1 MEVFM
6 TGNLTAL
13 TITLILGTVAVIIC
27 LLKSGHFIKYLFLS
41 ALSGIGALF
50 AVNLLTSI
58 TGVSIALNY
67 ITLGISAVFGIS
79 GVIALV
85 LI

>member
-1 MEVFM
+1 M

-13 TITLILGTVAVIIC
+13 TAVLLLGALAVVLCLI
-27 LLKSGHFIKYLFLS
+27 KSGHFIRYLFLS
-41 ALSGIGALF
+41 AVSGIGALF
-50 AVNLLTSI
+50 AVNLLTSVS
-58 TGVSIALNY
+58 GVSIALNY
-67 ITLGISAVFGIS
+67 ITLGVSAVFGIS

>member
-1 MEVFM
+1 MS
-6 TGNLTAL
+6 GNLTAL
-13 TITLILGTVAVIIC
+13 TTVLIIGALAVIMC
-27 LLKSGHFIKYLFLS
+27 LVKSGHFIRYLFLS
-41 ALSGIGALF
+41 AISGIGALF
-50 AVNLLTSI
+50 AVNLLTSL

-67 ITLGISAVFGIS
+67 ITLGISTIFGIS

>member
-1 MEVFM
+1 MPQNITPLV
-6 TGNLTAL
+6 LVIAL
-13 TITLILGTVAVIIC
+13 GVVVVMLTLI
-27 LLKSGHFIKYLFLS
+27 KSGHFIRYLTLS
-41 ALSGIGALF
+41 AISGIGALF

-58 TGVSIALNY
+58 TGISIALNY
-67 ITLGISAVFGIS
+67 ITLCISALFGIS

>member
-1 MEVFM
+1 MSQ
-6 TGNLTAL
+6 NITAL
-13 TITLILGTVAVIIC
+13 IIAAAFGALIVLLTLI
-27 LLKSGHFIKYLFLS
+27 KSRHFIRYLMLS
-41 ALSGIGALF
+41 AISGIGALF
-50 AVNLLTSI
+50 AVNLLTSV

-67 ITLGISAVFGIS
+67 ITLAVSSIFGIS

>member
-1 MEVFM
+1 M
-6 TGNLTAL
+6 TGNLTVMTA
-13 TITLILGTVAVIIC
+13 TLAICTFAVIVC
-27 LLKSGHFIKYLFLS
+27 LLKSGHFIRYLFLS
-41 ALSGIGALF
+41 AVSGIGALF
-50 AVNLLTSI
+50 AVNLLTGI

-67 ITLGISAVFGIS
+67 ITLAISSVFGIS

>member
-1 MEVFM
+1 M

-13 TITLILGTVAVIIC
+13 TAVLLLGALAVVLCLI
-27 LLKSGHFIKYLFLS
+27 KSGHFIRYLFLS
-41 ALSGIGALF
+41 AVSGIGALF
-50 AVNLLTSI
+50 AVNLLTSV

-67 ITLGISAVFGIS
+67 ITLGVSAVFGIS

>member
-1 MEVFM
+1 MY
-6 TGNLTAL
+6 GNLTVLIITVAVGIL
-13 TITLILGTVAVIIC
+13 AVAITLI
-27 LLKSGHFIKYLFLS
+27 KSGHFIKYLILS
-41 ALSGIGALF
+41 AISGIGALF
-50 AVNLLTSI
+50 AVNLLTFL

-67 ITLGISAVFGIS
+67 ITLCISAIFGIS

>member
-1 MEVFM
+1 MPENITPLIIAATLCAVM
-6 TGNLTAL
+6 VLL
-13 TITLILGTVAVIIC
+13 TLI
-27 LLKSGHFIKYLFLS
+27 KSGHFIRYLMLS
-41 ALSGIGALF
+41 AISGIGALF
-50 AVNLLTSI
+50 AVNLLTSL

-67 ITLGISAVFGIS
+67 ITLSVSALFGIS

>member
-1 MEVFM
+1 MPENITPLIF
-6 TGNLTAL
+6 AL
-13 TITLILGTVAVIIC
+13 ALGAFIVLLTLI
-27 LLKSGHFIKYLFLS
+27 KSGHFVRYLTLS
-41 ALSGIGALF
+41 AISGIGALF

-67 ITLGISAVFGIS
+67 ITLAVSSLFGIS

-85 LI
+85 LIN

>member
-1 MEVFM
+1 MLQNITPLV
-6 TGNLTAL
+6 LTFAL
-13 TITLILGTVAVIIC
+13 GAFIVLATLI
-27 LLKSGHFIKYLFLS
+27 KSGHLVRYLILS
-41 ALSGIGALF
+41 AISGIGALF

-67 ITLGISAVFGIS
+67 ITLAVSALFGIS

-85 LI
+85 VM

>member
-1 MEVFM
+1 MSENI
-6 TGNLTAL
+6 TPLIIAL
-13 TITLILGTVAVIIC
+13 TFSSLIVVLTLI
-27 LLKSGHFIKYLFLS
+27 KSGHFIRYLFLS

-50 AVNLLTSI
+50 AVNLLTYL

-67 ITLGISAVFGIS
+67 ITLGISALFGIS

-85 LI
+85 LV

>member
-1 MEVFM
+1 MPQNITPLILV
-6 TGNLTAL
+6 LAL
-13 TITLILGTVAVIIC
+13 VSVVVMLTLI
-27 LLKSGHFIKYLFLS
+27 KSGHFIRYLTLS
-41 ALSGIGALF
+41 AISGIGALF

-58 TGVSIALNY
+58 TGISIALNY
-67 ITLGISAVFGIS
+67 ITLCISALFGIS

>member
-1 MEVFM
+1 M

-13 TITLILGTVAVIIC
+13 TAVLLLGALAVVLCLI
-27 LLKSGHFIKYLFLS
+27 KSGHFIRYLFLS
-41 ALSGIGALF
+41 AVSGIGALF

-67 ITLGISAVFGIS
+67 ITLGVSAVFGIS

>member
-1 MEVFM
+1 M
-6 TGNLTAL
+6 TSGLTAMFF
-13 TITLILGTVAVIIC
+13 TLVLGAVIVLIS
-27 LLKSGHFIKYLFLS
+27 LLKSGHFIRYLILS
-41 ALSGIGALF
+41 AISGIGALF

-67 ITLGISAVFGIS
+67 ITLSVSALFGIS

>member
-1 MEVFM
+1 MVQNITPLILASVFSAVIV
-6 TGNLTAL
+6 LL
-13 TITLILGTVAVIIC
+13 TLI
-27 LLKSGHFIKYLFLS
+27 KSGHFLRYLILS
-41 ALSGIGALF
+41 AISGIGALF

-67 ITLGISAVFGIS
+67 ITLAVSSLFGIS

>member
-1 MEVFM
+1 MPE
-6 TGNLTAL
+6 N
-13 TITLILGTVAVIIC
+13 ITPLILAFALGTVVVALTLI
-27 LLKSGHFIKYLFLS
+27 KSKHFIRYLILS
-41 ALSGIGALF
+41 TISGIGALF
-50 AVNLLTSI
+50 AVNLLTAV

-67 ITLGISAVFGIS
+67 ITLAVSSIFGIS

>member
-1 MEVFM
+1 MVQNITPLILASIFSAVIV
-6 TGNLTAL
+6 LL
-13 TITLILGTVAVIIC
+13 TLI
-27 LLKSGHFIKYLFLS
+27 KSGHFLRYLILS
-41 ALSGIGALF
+41 AISGIGALF

-67 ITLGISAVFGIS
+67 ITLAVSSLFGIS

>member
-1 MEVFM
+1 MSADM
-6 TGNLTAL
+6 TPMIVAL
-13 TITLILGTVAVIIC
+13 ALGITIV
-27 LLKSGHFIKYLFLS
+27 LS
-41 ALSGIGALF
+41 ALVKSKHFFGYLILSAISGIGSLF

-67 ITLGISAVFGIS
+67 ITLSISSIFGIS

-85 LI
+85 LAF